1 MAGLPLPN
9 FPGGAPAPG
18 SGAGGLGGILG
29 ALGQVGLI
37 PQYKQAMES
46 QSIDLESKKLALEGQ
61 KTDIAAGKQKASY
74 DQATQRLNALQTI
87 LKSNPDKWTK
97 DPEFSKN
104 YADTYRTITG
114 GEAPTLPDGSL
125 DPSIVKP
132 AIEDLAAKNPKE
144 FARIQGL
151 KPIDRKAALSVY
163 SGVTPDMLT
172 APAIVTDEQKAKIA
186 EVAAKTNHY
195 IDIDAVAAKREEANG
210 ILARAKADELAGRKT
225 VDTARAIQL
234 RAESNKL
241 NAQAAVVA
249 QDANSRSQ
257 EAAARVQTAQKM
269 MPRGGSAGVE
279 SAKALVTGYQRLS
292 ATMASVDAQV
302 VKMVQDPQHDDADPQ
317 YQTLLA
323 QQTKLHDQINTMQ
336 PEADS
341 AQNYLVSN
349 LGYSQSLKA
358 GSGASDVTVTNVGG
372 GNFKG
377 APADAPTSTGP
388 SGTVKYYNGS
398 WRDRTGKP
406 VQ

>member
-1 MAGLPLPN
+1 MAGLPGLPLPN
-9 FPGGAPAPG
+9 YPGGAPAPG
-18 SGAGGLGGILG
+18 SGIGGLGGILG

-46 QSIDLESKKLALEGQ
+46 QQLALEGQ
-61 KTDIAAGKQKASY
+61 KTEVAAAKQKASY

-114 GEAPTLPDGSL
+114 GEAPTMPDGSL

-132 AIEDLAAKNPKE
+132 AVEDLATKNPKE

-151 KPIDRKAALSVY
+151 KPGAERQAALSVY
-163 SGVTPDMLT
+163 SGVTPDMIN
-172 APAIVTDEQKAKIA
+172 APAIVTDEQRAKIA
-186 EVAAKTNHY
+186 EIAAKTGHY
-195 IDIDAVAAKREEANG
+195 INVDEVAAKREEANG

-225 VDTARAIQL
+225 VDTARAAQL
-234 RAESNKL
+234 QAYSNKL

-249 QDANSRSQ
+249 KDSETRASEARSRSI
-257 EAAARVQTAQKM
+257 TAQKM
-269 MPRGGSAGVE
+269 MPRGGTAGVE
-279 SAKALVTGYQRLS
+279 SAKALITGYQRLS

-302 VKMVQDPQHDDADPQ
+302 VKMAQDPQHDDDNPQ
-317 YQTLLA
+317 YQTLL
-323 QQTKLHDQINTMQ
+323 QQQSTLHDQINQMQ

-341 AQNYLVSN
+341 AQNYLISN
-349 LGYSQSLKA
+349 MGYSQSLKA

-372 GNFKG
+372 GSFKG
-377 APADAPTSTGP
+377 APANAPSSTGP
-388 SGTVKYYNGS
+388 SGTVKYYNGA
-398 WRDRTGKP
+398 WRDKSGKA
-406 VQ
+406 V

>member
-9 FPGGAPAPG
+9 YPGGAPAPG

-29 ALGQVGLI
+29 AIGQIGLI

-46 QSIDLESKKLALEGQ
+46 QQISLEDQKLGLEAK
-61 KTDIAAGKQKASY
+61 KTDIAAAKQKASY

-87 LKSNPDKWTK
+87 FKSNPDKWGK

-114 GEAPTLPDGSL
+114 GEAPTMPDGSL

-132 AIEDLAAKNPKE
+132 SIEDLAQKNPKE
-144 FARIQGL
+144 LARIQGL

-163 SGVTPDMLT
+163 AGVTPDMLT

-195 IDIDAVAAKREEANG
+195 IDVDAVAAKREEANG

-225 VDTARAIQL
+225 VDTARAQQL
-234 RAESNKL
+234 MSDSNKL
-241 NAQAAVVA
+241 NAQAVNYSKMAEVA
-249 QDANSRSQ
+249 AKDADTKRM
-257 EAAARVQTAQKM
+257 TAQKM
-269 MPRGGSAGVE
+269 MPRGGTAGVE
-279 SAKALVTGYQRLS
+279 SAKALITGYQRLS
-292 ATMASVDAQV
+292 GTMASVDAQV
-302 VKMVQDPQHDDADPQ
+302 VKMVQDPQHDDNDPQ
-317 YQTLLA
+317 YQTLLK
-323 QQTKLHDQINTMQ
+323 QQTALRDQINQMQ

-341 AQNYLVSN
+341 AQNYLISN

-377 APADAPTSTGP
+377 APADAPSSTGP

-398 WRDRTGKP
+398 WRDKSGKP